1 MSASLIFFIIFFQ
14 GIPIINPQIL
24 VWLGCVT
31 PQIENRWESLL
42 NSTFAAIWANKKCLN
57 DLSHQSYVIFTKFDG
72 FLEDMLTS
80 QISLDTDYFF
90 VGLLVFLCLTHWAC
104 VVRRMHPILEWDH
117 ASGKWCLL
125 ITSPYIY

>member
-1 MSASLIFFIIFFQ
+1 MPASLIFFIIFFQ
-14 GIPIINPQIL
+14 DIPVINPKIL

-72 FLEDMLTS
+72 FLVDMLSS
-80 QISLDTDYFF
+80 QISLDGLFF
-90 VGLLVFLCLTHWAC
+90 LLDCLHFYVLHIGHVLSQECILFLSEIMHLVNDAC
-104 VVRRMHPILEWDH
+104 
-117 ASGKWCLL
+117 
-125 ITSPYIY
+125 